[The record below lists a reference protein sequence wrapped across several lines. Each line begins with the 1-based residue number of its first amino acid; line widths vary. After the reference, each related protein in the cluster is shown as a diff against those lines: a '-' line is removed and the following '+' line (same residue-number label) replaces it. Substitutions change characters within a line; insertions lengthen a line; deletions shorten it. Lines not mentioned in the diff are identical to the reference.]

1 MHGYDLSNAL
11 ASLVPSTG
19 PVLCRDEME
28 EWSASEANLF
38 EEALDKYGKDFVDIR
53 TDFVST
59 QLMQLLMKKNLITVF
74 ELIFISYVFQL
85 PWKTLK
91 NVIEYYY
98 MWKTTDRYVQQKRV
112 KAVEAE
118 SKLKQVYIP
127 NYNKTPAST
136 TAPST
141 ATIVPLGNSNSNS
154 NGKPT
159 NILNGNSNGS
169 MVTDNSGILMVGVG
183 GKPCEGCQSVQSPQ
197 WYAWGLPQMQ
207 YRLCQS
213 CWTYWKKY
221 GGLKVI

>member
-1 MHGYDLSNAL
+1 
-11 ASLVPSTG
+11 
-19 PVLCRDEME
+19 
-28 EWSASEANLF
+28 
-38 EEALDKYGKDFVDIR
+38 
-53 TDFVST
+53 
-59 QLMQLLMKKNLITVF
+59 
-74 ELIFISYVFQL
+74 
-85 PWKTLK
+85 
-91 NVIEYYY
+91 

-141 ATIVPLGNSNSNS
+141 TIVPLGNSNSNS

-159 NILNGNSNGS
+159 SVLNGNSNGN

-183 GKPCEGCQSVQSPQ
+183 GKSCESCQVMQSPQ
-197 WYAWGLPQMQ
+197 WYAWGPPNMQ
-207 YRLCQS
+207 CRVCQP

-221 GGLKVI
+221 GGLKVYTRKRERGFIKRKINDKVIDKISRNFSILTGTYTYR